1 MDLALGTVQ
10 FGMLYGVA
18 GRKTVPTNDEVR
30 AILEFAHEGGIRILD
45 TAPAY
50 GNIEVQLGSLCD
62 NLEFKIV
69 SKIPALPKGLAA
81 SRAAQWALESAQ
93 SSLARLGGRL
103 YALLFH
109 RAEDLLDA
117 QGDVVFEAMAKWAAR
132 ENILIGVSGYEVA
145 TVRSLFETKGI
156 SIAQLPGNALD
167 QRIGTV
173 LDKLDKPKPELHLRS
188 AFLQGLLL
196 LPLEEAVG
204 LVPAAF
210 AALQQ
215 WHQWLKL
222 REMTALQGALS
233 VVKAFDEVRTCV
245 VGVDNIDQLAELLN
259 TWREVKPVRAGELA
273 SHDPQCIDPRVW
285 RVQDRPQS

>member
-18 GRKTVPTNDEVR
+18 GRKTLPTYDEVR
-30 AILEFAHEGGIRILD
+30 AILEFAYEGGITILD

-50 GNIEVQLGSLCD
+50 GNIEVQLGSLCN

-93 SSLARLGGRL
+93 SSLARLGRRL

-117 QGDVVFEAMAKWAAR
+117 QGDVVFKAMAKWAAG

-173 LDKLDKPKPELHLRS
+173 LAKLDKPKPELHLRS

-196 LPLEEAVG
+196 LPIEEAVRR
-204 LVPAAF
+204 VPAALT
-210 AALQQ
+210 ALQQ

-222 REMTALQGALS
+222 RGMTALQGALS

-245 VGVDNIDQLAELLN
+245 VGVDNIDQLAELLI
-259 TWREVKPVRAGELA
+259 TWREVQPIRAGELA
-273 SHDPQCIDPRVW
+273 SYDPQCVDPRVW
-285 RVQDRPQS
+285 KSQDRPQS